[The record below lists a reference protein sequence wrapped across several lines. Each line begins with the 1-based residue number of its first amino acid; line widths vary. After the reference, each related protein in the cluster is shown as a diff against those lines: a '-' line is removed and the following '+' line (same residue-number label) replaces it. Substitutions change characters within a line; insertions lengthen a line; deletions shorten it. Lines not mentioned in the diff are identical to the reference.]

1 MSCFKALKIQKN
13 KIPKNIFS
21 ICELKKLNM
30 ETSLFYKN
38 YITIESRSG
47 TFFESYKL
55 STYNPW

>member
-1 MSCFKALKIQKN
+1 
-13 KIPKNIFS
+13 
-21 ICELKKLNM
+21 M

-38 YITIESRSG
+38 YILIESRSG